1 MPQTILIGAN
11 DPNITYLLQRY
22 AEESGFQTAHV
33 CQSQDI
39 LALAF
44 RLQPALIILDI
55 ELVEASDREILRRL
69 KSASATREIPIVI
82 YSFLDEPS
90 DDWRESVDGYLPK
103 SVLYEDFVTVLKR
116 AISGE
121 RPKDVQSRVTLSSGE

>member
-1 MPQTILIGAN
+1 MPQTIMIGAN

-33 CQSQDI
+33 CQGQDVQ
-39 LALAF
+39 ALAF

-69 KSASATREIPIVI
+69 KGESATRDIPVVI
-82 YSFLDEPS
+82 YSYLDEPP
-90 DDWRESVDGYLPK
+90 DDWEQSVDGYLPK
-103 SVLYEDFVTVLKR
+103 SVLYDDFRAVLRRAVSGKR
-116 AISGE
+116 TPGLE
-121 RPKDVQSRVTLSSGE
+121 EEPVG